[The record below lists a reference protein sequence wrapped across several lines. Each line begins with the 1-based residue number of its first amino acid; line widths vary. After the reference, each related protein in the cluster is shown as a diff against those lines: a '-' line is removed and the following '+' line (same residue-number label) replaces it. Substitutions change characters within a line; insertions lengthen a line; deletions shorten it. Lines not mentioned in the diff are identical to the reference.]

1 MIELSI
7 REMINCEPVISKL
20 NEQERN
26 VKTAYKLA
34 RITRELQKE
43 YQLFN
48 QARDILIKKYG
59 VTDESGNLKLT
70 NNNYE
75 IQKEKQN
82 EFLKEYNELLND
94 NISLNVEKL
103 TLEELENDQLSAQ
116 EINLI
121 LSLIKE

>member
-20 NEQERN
+20 NEQERS

-59 VTDESGNLKLT
+59 VIDESGNLKLI

-75 IQKEKQN
+75 IQKEKQD

-94 NISLNVEKL
+94 NINLNVEKL